1 MNHPLI
7 FINCLVGAFV
17 LGIFCVGKI
26 ILSLSFV
33 YGLIVVL
40 FFSSIMFLY
49 RDEKRVNYSVIVLF
63 FLLGFL
69 RCTHDLVVSTSD
81 ISHEIGHVVYVTG
94 RIVDTP
100 RIKVIDEDKVSIRYV
115 VEAKKVEFEHQQK
128 TVKGKV
134 LVHITQK
141 SQLPIAVYGDQVTI
155 LGEVQSLHGYNN
167 PGLIDSVAML
177 KRQGITA
184 KLKAEKN
191 SAVVQSNEES
201 NFRRTIDEV
210 RGKILI
216 AMENVMPKQDAAA
229 VFAMLFGGY
238 GGIKPE
244 LVAAFTATGIV
255 HILSVSGSHI
265 SLVAGTIQKVGSML
279 RLSPMITAIF
289 VIIIVIGYAV
299 FSGCVPPVVRSATMG
314 IMTFVALALGREKD
328 ACIALAL
335 VSLVMLAI
343 SPQLIYDISFQLSF
357 SATAGLLY
365 LSPVVTKLLIKL
377 PKYIAVN
384 LAITI
389 SAQLSVLPFLAWYFN
404 SVSISALLANILAV
418 PIIEN
423 MIIFGLLGVILGAIL
438 PVGQAVLFIYCS
450 MAIGLV
456 YHITSVVAAIPNGN
470 LYLPSIGILG
480 GTSYYLVLIG
490 CLTMLE
496 SKLGYWKIYWK
507 KYKKGF
513 LAFLVI
519 LCFLGIIYQKHS
531 EPVRMH
537 FIDVGQG
544 DAMVL
549 TTPHGKAI
557 VIDTGGVLALLG
569 DFDVGERVVVP
580 YLKHYGITKIEYLLL
595 THAHEDHAGG
605 AAAIRKH
612 FPVEHVMIGKEN
624 RNEYAKVLKTNLQ
637 DTASFVAAYTGE
649 TFVVDGVKVEI
660 LQALDAVRTGN
671 GNEVSNVFKITYG
684 KHSFLITGDLDANG
698 EKELLKNQA
707 NLKSTVL
714 KVAHHGSKTSSTAE
728 FIQTVAPQY
737 AVISVGTNNNF
748 GHPNQTVLERL
759 QENKATIVRTD
770 QCGAIVFE
778 SDGKT
783 LNVDTFIKY

>member
-17 LGIFCVGKI
+17 LGIFCVGQI
-26 ILSLSFV
+26 VLSLSFV
-33 YGLIVVL
+33 YGVIVVL
-40 FFSSIMFLY
+40 FFSSIIFLY
-49 RDEKRVNYSVIVLF
+49 RNDKRVNYSVIALF

-69 RCTHDLVVSTSD
+69 RCTHDLMLSPND
-81 ISHEIGHVVYVTG
+81 ISHEIGRVVHITG

-115 VEAKKVEFEHQQK
+115 VEAKKVEFYHQQK
-128 TVKGKV
+128 TVNGKV
-134 LVHITQK
+134 LIHIAQK
-141 SQLPIAVYGDQVTI
+141 SRLPIAVYGDQVTI

-191 SAVVQSNEES
+191 SAVVRQNEES
-201 NFRRTIDEV
+201 NFRRTIDKL

-265 SLVAGTIQKVGSML
+265 SLVAGTMQKVGSML
-279 RLSPMITAIF
+279 RLSPMVTAIL
-289 VIIIVIGYAV
+289 VIVIVIGYAV

-314 IMTFVALALGREKD
+314 IMTFIALAIGREKD

-335 VSLVMLAI
+335 VSLLMLAI
-343 SPQLIYDISFQLSF
+343 SPQLIHDISFQLSF
-357 SATAGLLY
+357 SATAGMLY
-365 LSPVVTKLLIKL
+365 ISPVMTKLFIKL
-377 PKYIAVN
+377 PKYIAIN

-404 SVSISALLANILAV
+404 SVSISSLLANILAV

-423 MIIFGLLGVILGAIL
+423 MIIFGLLGVIIGIVIPIA
-438 PVGQAVLFIYCS
+438 QALLFIFCS

-480 GTSYYLVLIG
+480 GTGYYLMLFS
-490 CLTMLE
+490 CLSMIE
-496 SKLGYWKIYWK
+496 SKTSWWKIYWK

-513 LAFLVI
+513 LTFLAI
-519 LCFLGIIYQKHS
+519 LCFLYIIYQKHS

-624 RNEYAKVLKTNLQ
+624 RNEYARVFKTNLQ
-637 DTASFVAAYTGE
+637 DTASFIVAYTGE
-649 TFVVDGVKVEI
+649 TFIVDSVKVEI
-660 LQALDAVRTGN
+660 LQALDAVKAGT

-714 KVAHHGSKTSSTAE
+714 KVAHHGSKTSSAAE
-728 FIQTVAPQY
+728 FIQKVAPAY
-737 AVISVGTNNNF
+737 AVISVGANNNF
-748 GHPNQTVLERL
+748 GHPNQQVLERL
-759 QENKATIVRTD
+759 KENKAAIIRTD
-770 QCGAIVFE
+770 ECGAIVFE

-783 LNVDTFIKY
+783 LSVDTFIK